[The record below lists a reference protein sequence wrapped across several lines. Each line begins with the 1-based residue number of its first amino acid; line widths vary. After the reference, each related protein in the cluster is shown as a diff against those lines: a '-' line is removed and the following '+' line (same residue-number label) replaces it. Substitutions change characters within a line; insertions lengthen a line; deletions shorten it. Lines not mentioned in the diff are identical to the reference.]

1 MVKTRIQNANFGQN
15 VSGFTVIKD
24 MVRSEGP
31 GAFFKGLTPKVS
43 CGADT
48 DVIWSNPWSL
58 VQAHFSKN
66 LNVAPGGLKDG
77 DPGLLQSYPA
87 ELSLQRVDALNA
99 RTDADNG

>member
-1 MVKTRIQNANFGQN
+1 
-15 VSGFTVIKD
+15 

-48 DVIWSNPWSL
+48 DIRWGNAL
-58 VQAHFSKN
+58 GFLSKHI
-66 LNVAPGGLKDG
+66 LKNQNCYTKWLEGG

-87 ELSLQRVDALNA
+87 DLSLQRVDALNA
-99 RTDADNG
+99 RTDADDG